1 MRSVAL
7 ACCIV
12 VAAFLSEAD
21 DWRPWWLV
29 VSLAGVMVLA
39 DVVAIPTRHVRVS
52 AGLMVQTT
60 AMALLGPAPALG
72 IGAGAAAAESR
83 HNRVR
88 LTLAT
93 SNMLIVA
100 VVALVGG
107 LMFEVLGD
115 HFGLDRDDAGY
126 ALFVVPV
133 YVVCMVVNVALVIGM
148 HPHLSREQRRR
159 VPRDSVL
166 PALPLEF
173 VKAFIAAAVVL
184 CAAYS
189 PLAAVTGLL
198 IVLLVT
204 IPLGRMLGDALVSDE
219 RAAEVAS
226 LASDRDRLV
235 VEVLNAEDRERAHL
249 AESLHDGPM
258 QRLMALR
265 QDVGDGTS
273 REELAEHLDRT
284 IAETRAIISAFH
296 PASVHALGF
305 EAALRAA
312 VEPFPGAA
320 SVALIVDTTV
330 DDHSLADS
338 LAMPVAREL
347 VVNAVKHADPT
358 RIDVDV
364 REEAGQLVLEISDDG
379 VGIDTAEADRAV
391 QAGHVGLAMVRRR
404 VEDAGG
410 QLDIATRADGGT
422 HSRVVLQPLP
432 AARPDRLA
440 TISGRSGHLSSSVQF
455 RPQPLTQM
463 A

>member
-184 CAAYS
+184 APRIHPS
-189 PLAAVTGLL
+189 P
-198 IVLLVT
+198 
-204 IPLGRMLGDALVSDE
+204 PS
-219 RAAEVAS
+219 
-226 LASDRDRLV
+226 
-235 VEVLNAEDRERAHL
+235 
-249 AESLHDGPM
+249 
-258 QRLMALR
+258 
-265 QDVGDGTS
+265 
-273 REELAEHLDRT
+273 
-284 IAETRAIISAFH
+284 
-296 PASVHALGF
+296 PAS
-305 EAALRAA
+305 
-312 VEPFPGAA
+312 
-320 SVALIVDTTV
+320 
-330 DDHSLADS
+330 
-338 LAMPVAREL
+338 
-347 VVNAVKHADPT
+347 
-358 RIDVDV
+358 
-364 REEAGQLVLEISDDG
+364 
-379 VGIDTAEADRAV
+379 
-391 QAGHVGLAMVRRR
+391 
-404 VEDAGG
+404 
-410 QLDIATRADGGT
+410 
-422 HSRVVLQPLP
+422 
-432 AARPDRLA
+432 
-440 TISGRSGHLSSSVQF
+440 
-455 RPQPLTQM
+455 
-463 A
+463 

>member
-1 MRSVAL
+1 VQEPGDKRQVVVRGVAL
-7 ACCIV
+7 ACCV
-12 VAAFLSEAD
+12 GLAALLSEAA

-29 VSLAGVMVLA
+29 VALAGVMALA
-39 DVVAIPTRHVRVS
+39 DVVAISTRHIRVS

-60 AMALLGPAPALG
+60 AMALLGTAPAVG
-72 IGAGAAAAESR
+72 IGVGAAAIESR

-100 VVALVGG
+100 VLALVGG
-107 LMFEVLGD
+107 VLFEVLGD
-115 HFGLDRDDAGY
+115 HFGLDRDDPGY
-126 ALFVVPV
+126 ALLVVPV
-133 YVVCMVVNVALVIGM
+133 YAVVMVLNVVLVIAL
-148 HPHLSREQRRR
+148 HPHLAREQRRR
-159 VPRDSVL
+159 IPRDSVL

-173 VKAFIAAAVVL
+173 VKGLIAAAAVL
-184 CAAYS
+184 AAAYS
-189 PLAAVTGLL
+189 LLAAVAGLL
-198 IVLLVT
+198 FVLLVT
-204 IPLGRMLGDALVSDE
+204 IPLGRMLENALVSDE

-273 REELAEHLDRT
+273 REALAAHLDRT

-305 EAALRAA
+305 AASLRAA

-320 SVALIVDTTV
+320 AVELLVAATV
-330 DDHSLADS
+330 DDHALAGS

-358 RIDVDV
+358 RIDVTV
-364 REEAGQLVLEISDDG
+364 REEPGQLVLEVSDDG
-379 VGIDTAEADRAV
+379 VGIDSGQADRAV

-410 QLDIATRADGGT
+410 QLAIATRPDGGT
-422 HSRVVLQPLP
+422 HSRVVLP
-432 AARPDRLA
+432 A
-440 TISGRSGHLSSSVQF
+440 SSGH
-455 RPQPLTQM
+455 
-463 A
+463 